1 MRIANILFYTS
12 GRMELNL
19 AQSQRGKL
27 REFTDLGH
35 NPKQFRICLTPSNS
49 KNVQRVLAFL
59 SEDKFYVDI
68 NTNQLIHFHVHLFL
82 FRYPPYGP
90 FSLQTRDKTGVPGI
104 DLAIPGPFSS
114 PPPPISSHLYQTIV
128 IVTLCLHI
136 SI

>member
-1 MRIANILFYTS
+1 MRIANILFHTS
-12 GRMELNL
+12 GRMELSL
-19 AQSQRGKL
+19 AQFQRGKL

-35 NPKQFRICLTPSNS
+35 NPKKSRICLTPSNS

-59 SEDKFYVDI
+59 SDDNFYVDI
-68 NTNQLIHFHVHLFL
+68 NTNQLIHFSCTHLFL

-114 PPPPISSHLYQTIV
+114 PPHKTSTQRRRNVKFLYQK
-128 IVTLCLHI
+128 
-136 SI
+136 S